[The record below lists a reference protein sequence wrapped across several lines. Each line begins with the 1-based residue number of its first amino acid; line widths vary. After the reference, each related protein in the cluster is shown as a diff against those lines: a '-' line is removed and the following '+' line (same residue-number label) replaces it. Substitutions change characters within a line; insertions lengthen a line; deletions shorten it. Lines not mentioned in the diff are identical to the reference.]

1 MHILGLAR
9 QYSDLSLFL
18 MRVMVAMIFG
28 TSGFHHLQSPR
39 ERSASLGLSVGLT
52 MFVGVTEL
60 AASMGLVLGVF
71 TTWAAFGLII
81 MALGAIFMKAVKWK
95 NGFWGE
101 ESMGWHYDLML
112 LCMNLVILCTG
123 GGRYVLLQI

>member
-9 QYSDLSLFL
+9 QYVDLSLFL

-28 TSGFHHLQSPR
+28 TNGFHHLQSPQQR
-39 ERSASLGLSVGLT
+39 AASLGMNVALG
-52 MFVGVTEL
+52 MFVGVTEI
-60 AASMGLVLGVF
+60 AAALGMVLGVF

-81 MALGAIFMKAVKWK
+81 LLLGTIFMKAIKWK

-101 ESMGWHYDLML
+101 DSLGWHYDLML

-123 GGRYVLLQI
+123 GGRYVLLQL